1 MNFKSIEY
9 FLTVERTKSITKAA
23 SLLHITQQTLSADIA
38 ALERELGQ
46 PLFIRKIPLQLTY
59 AGETFCKYARE
70 IQQSHQAML
79 QAFCDLSENQAGVLR
94 VGVTFT
100 RGQVLMPP
108 LIELFQQRYPHISV
122 ELLED
127 SNDRLQKHLTEGD
140 VDLSIL
146 GFPHEHPDLTLI
158 PYYQEQWVLLA
169 APSLLDH
176 VFGAEKEQVLQNL
189 RSGDFSALSQCPF
202 VLGIPDDIGG
212 NLAQRFFK
220 QQRLQPSVMARSEN
234 LDTLLSL
241 CARGVGACFAPTYLI
256 PSALSNLEAISL
268 PDAAYQI
275 YFAYQK
281 TVYHWKL
288 IDQFI
293 ELAQTLEKEQRH
305 MLERSGSGARDGKD

>member
-9 FLTVERTKSITKAA
+9 FLTVEKTKSITKAA
-23 SLLHITQQTLSADIA
+23 SQLHITQQTLSADIA

-46 PLFIRKIPLQLTY
+46 PLFLRKIPLQLTY
-59 AGETFCKYARE
+59 AGEVFCKYARE
-70 IQQSHQAML
+70 IQQSHQAMT

-108 LIELFQQRYPHISV
+108 LIDLFQMRYPHISV

-127 SNDRLQKHLTEGD
+127 SNDRLQKHLTEGR
-140 VDLSIL
+140 VDLIIL
-146 GFPHEHPDLTLI
+146 GFPRADPDLTLI
-158 PYYQEQWVLLA
+158 PYYQERWVLLA
-169 APSLLDH
+169 APSLLDS
-176 VFGAEKEQVLQNL
+176 VYGEEKEQMLQNL
-189 RSGDFSALSQCPF
+189 RNGDYSVLAQCPF

-220 QQRLQPSVMARSEN
+220 QQRLQPSVKVRSEN

-256 PSALSNLEAISL
+256 PPSLSKLETFSL
-268 PDAAYQI
+268 PDTTYQI

-281 TVYHWKL
+281 SVYHWKL
-288 IDQFI
+288 VDQFVA
-293 ELAQTLEKEQRH
+293 LAQS
-305 MLERSGSGARDGKD
+305 MERENRDVKKR

>member
-46 PLFIRKIPLQLTY
+46 PLFLRKIPLQLTY

-79 QAFCDLSENQAGVLR
+79 QAFCDLSENQTGILR

-127 SNDRLQKHLTEGD
+127 SNDRLQKHLAEGD
-140 VDLSIL
+140 VDLIVL
-146 GFPHEHPDLTLI
+146 GFPHEHPDLMLI
-158 PYYQEQWVLLA
+158 PYYQEQWVLLV
-169 APSLLDH
+169 APALLSA
-176 VFGAEKEQVLQNL
+176 VFGEKKAQVLAALHN
-189 RSGDFSALSQCPF
+189 GDYSALAQCPF

-220 QQRLQPSVMARSEN
+220 QQRLQPPVKARSEN

-256 PSALSNLEAISL
+256 PSTLSCLEAISL
-268 PDAAYQI
+268 PDTTYQI

-281 TVYHWKL
+281 SVYHWRL
-288 IDQFI
+288 IDQFV
-293 ELAQTLEKEQRH
+293 ELAQTLEKEQQH
-305 MLERSGSGARDGKD
+305 AKER